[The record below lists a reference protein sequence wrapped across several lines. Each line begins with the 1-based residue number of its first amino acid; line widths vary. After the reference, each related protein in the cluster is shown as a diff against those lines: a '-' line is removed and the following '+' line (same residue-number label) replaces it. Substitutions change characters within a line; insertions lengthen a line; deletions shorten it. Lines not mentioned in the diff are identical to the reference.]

1 MSTAD
6 VWTHSETVAQTLRS
20 SPQLDGL
27 RRVFDHDDRP
37 EQLNPGENAL
47 GGLVA
52 TPGILGSRPLLIG
65 LYAPALPPLPDA
77 IPGTNYD
84 HMLRMPEFRSLMEDA
99 RVVAETLLSA
109 IEHIRS
115 RLPGYP
121 DLPVP
126 SLMPQAPAVKMDGLI
141 GSGMP
146 WPAAFRQSGVP
157 PVALLGASLDGVATD
172 TFAEQVAAL
181 GVAVEQ
187 TAEWAEFA
195 DASASLGNARRAELE
210 TACAE
215 FERRTAPEILD
226 HEAGSRLMSRA
237 DYTRALLAEVT
248 DGLSEE
254 PDRYLRAFHR
264 IDRVISHV
272 GMVISDR
279 AVHVRLMVVPDDAEV
294 RWRRAEEGLV
304 VNARFSGDPFL
315 KRGRLLVYAGEPP
328 VCGGWLATATTMN
341 LDISSSGVKIGVDAL
356 VLPDSDLFLMI
367 AQGAG
372 EDVDG

>member
-27 RRVFDHDDRP
+27 RRVFDRDDRP

-52 TPGILGSRPLLIG
+52 SLGILDSRPLLIG

-77 IPGTNYD
+77 MPGTDYD
-84 HMLRMPEFRSLMEDA
+84 HMLRMPEFRSLMEHA
-99 RVVAETLLSA
+99 HVVAETLLSV

-126 SLMPQAPAVKMDGLI
+126 SLMPQAPAVESDGLL

-146 WPAAFRQSGVP
+146 WPAAFRQAGVA
-157 PVALLGASLDGVATD
+157 PVALLGTSLDGVTAD
-172 TFAEQVAAL
+172 TLAEQVAAL
-181 GVAVEQ
+181 AAAVEQ
-187 TAEWAEFA
+187 SAAWAEFA
-195 DASASLGNARRAELE
+195 DASASLGHAGRTELE

-226 HEAGSRLMSRA
+226 QEAWG
-237 DYTRALLAEVT
+237 
-248 DGLSEE
+248 
-254 PDRYLRAFHR
+254 
-264 IDRVISHV
+264 
-272 GMVISDR
+272 
-279 AVHVRLMVVPDDAEV
+279 
-294 RWRRAEEGLV
+294 
-304 VNARFSGDPFL
+304 
-315 KRGRLLVYAGEPP
+315 
-328 VCGGWLATATTMN
+328 
-341 LDISSSGVKIGVDAL
+341 
-356 VLPDSDLFLMI
+356 LPD
-367 AQGAG
+367 
-372 EDVDG
+372 EPR